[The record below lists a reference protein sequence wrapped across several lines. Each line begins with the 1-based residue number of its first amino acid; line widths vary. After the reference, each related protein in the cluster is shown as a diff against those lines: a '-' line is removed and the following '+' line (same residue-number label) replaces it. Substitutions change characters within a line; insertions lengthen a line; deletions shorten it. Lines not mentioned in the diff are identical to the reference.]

1 MIDRSDRD
9 PGYLPIGI
17 RSMSSLPGSKPWK
30 QGQIVQRSEGGD
42 INVKSEREE
51 EKKTTSYFFGFQGLN
66 IV

>member
-1 MIDRSDRD
+1 
-9 PGYLPIGI
+9 
-17 RSMSSLPGSKPWK
+17 MSSLPGSKPWK

-51 EKKTTSYFFGFQGLN
+51 EKKPASYFFSFQGLN